1 MEELYKIYDE
11 LGPLD
16 TADYYPDEFINPIN
30 Q

>member
-16 TADYYPDEFINPIN
+16 MADYYPDEFMNPIN
-30 Q
+30 